1 MRLLRQIVIVVGVL
15 AVVGAGVTAAAP
27 MATSGAPSPVRPVI
41 GGPIA
46 VPAQAVAGEPF
57 DVSFK
62 VTRGGTGLPL
72 RSGRM
77 ICDPSVA
84 GVVIRHVES
93 FRGGV
98 AHLSFVV
105 PADAASKVLKVT
117 LTIRAAGQSATK
129 VALFRVQAAPL
140 PSVTIGDL
148 SADEGNQGTTTFSFP
163 VTLSAPA
170 KQTVSV
176 DYATADGTANAPS
189 DYAAGA
195 GTITFDPGADAKTI
209 AISVVGD
216 PSTEPNE
223 TFTVTLSN
231 PRNATLAKATATGTI
246 VDDEL
251 VLVSPTQD
259 APVPQNVATT
269 GCPANA
275 SRGYGDSITFQWKTE
290 HRTDISAF
298 QLRAFHEGAT
308 IALVSVVIPGVES
321 TSYSWRSCNG
331 FVADQNLSGWH
342 WSLTATDSQGN
353 PVIWAQTTFSFA
365 PCRLAD
371 GAACYAP

>member
-1 MRLLRQIVIVVGVL
+1 
-15 AVVGAGVTAAAP
+15 
-27 MATSGAPSPVRPVI
+27 
-41 GGPIA
+41 
-46 VPAQAVAGEPF
+46 
-57 DVSFK
+57 
-62 VTRGGTGLPL
+62 
-72 RSGRM
+72 M